1 MRIRILIASIL
12 FASLLIL
19 SFSGN
24 AQNSQ
29 QVLVINFNMS
39 VDPGAVSLFQRSFN
53 YASST
58 GIHYVI
64 IEMNTPGGLMDSMLS
79 IVSIIQQAESNMT
92 VITYVPVG
100 GMAASAGSYIAM
112 ASDYIFMANGT
123 FIGPSTPYIV
133 GIASNTSETQHVVN
147 ASLALMESLAQQH
160 NRNVSAVIPM
170 VENNVAYTAQQ
181 AYKLNV
187 IDGLSDSLSGV
198 LSKLNLSNANIVY
211 ENPSIYDQFVS
222 FISNATVDGLLITLG
237 ILAILLDLYH
247 ATVLLTIVGII
258 SLALGFWGSELI
270 SGNVVAIILFIVAAG
285 LIIAEIKVSHGI
297 FLITGVLLAIFATWL
312 LASGVSYSPGP
323 FSVSSYVV
331 FTAEGIVAF
340 VAAYYLNWIRK
351 ALRTAPKA
359 GPETIVGK
367 TGVTVNDL
375 SPEGEIRVNGI
386 IWRARSRSGNTISAG
401 RKVRVVE
408 REGLV
413 LIVEEEKNG
422 N

>member
-1 MRIRILIASIL
+1 MKLRILFIAL
-12 FASLLIL
+12 FATILIL
-19 SFSGN
+19 SMTGYS
-24 AQNSQ
+24 QSSQ
-29 QVLVINFNMS
+29 QVMVINFNMS

-53 YASST
+53 YALSN

-64 IEMNTPGGLMDSMLS
+64 IEMNTPGGMMDSMLS
-79 IVSIIQQAESNMT
+79 IVSLIEQAEINIT

-133 GIASNTSETQHVVN
+133 GVPSNTSETQHVVN
-147 ASLALMESLAQQH
+147 ASLALMESLAQKH

-170 VENNVAYTAQQ
+170 VESNVAYTAQQ

-187 IDGLSDSLSGV
+187 INGLSDSLSNV
-198 LSKLNLSNANIVY
+198 FARFNLTNANIIY
-211 ENPSIYDQFVS
+211 ENPSFYDQFVS
-222 FISNATVDGLLITLG
+222 FISNPTVDGLLITLG

-247 ATVLLTIVGII
+247 ATVLLTIVGVI
-258 SLALGFWGSELI
+258 SLVLGFWGSELI
-270 SGNVVAIILFIVAAG
+270 SGNVVAIILFIIAAG

-297 FLITGVLLAIFATWL
+297 FLIVGVFLAIFATWL

-323 FSVSSYVV
+323 FSLSSYLV
-331 FTAEGIVAF
+331 FTGEGIVAF
-340 VAAYYLNWIRK
+340 IGAYYLNWIRK
-351 ALRTAPKA
+351 SLRTTPKA
-359 GPETIVGK
+359 GPETIIGK
-367 TGVTVNDL
+367 SGFVTSDL

-386 IWRARSRSGNTISAG
+386 IWRARSKSGQTIKAG
-401 RKVRVVE
+401 KKVKVVE
-408 REGLV
+408 RDGLV
-413 LIVEEEKNG
+413 LIVEEEKDG